1 MVVLN
6 QVIIMA
12 LLVLTGVLCFKIKII
27 TKESAKSISSL
38 VLLVVNP
45 LVLIVSYQTPFQKK
59 LLNGLVWALVLS
71 IISTFLAIVMSYIFI
86 RKKSERLSLER
97 FSAVYSNC
105 AFMGIPPAHAGGHH
119 RYEPAGR
126 GYPQ

>member
-105 AFMGIPPAHAGGHH
+105 AFMGIPLVNGVF
-119 RYEPAGR
+119 RIF
-126 GYPQ
+126 